1 MLSPSL
7 SLSFSPPPH
16 LSLSH
21 YLSLS
26 LLLSLSLSLS
36 LPPAT
41 EEKPGDSPMAMNAL
55 MRLNQHK
62 PGLQYRLTGQSGPV
76 HFPVFTMSV
85 DVEGDTYEAS
95 GPSKRTAKLHLA
107 AKVRDCMPRRKHASC
122 TSRLPVI
129 VLSLVSISVQNYLH
143 VPSYCT

>member
-1 MLSPSL
+1 ML
-7 SLSFSPPPH
+7 SLSFSLSFSPLPH
-16 LSLSH
+16 LSF
-21 YLSLS
+21 SLS
-26 LLLSLSLSLS
+26 LPVSLSLS

-85 DVEGDTYEAS
+85 DVDGDTYEAS

-107 AKVRDCMPRRKHASC
+107 AKVRDYMPRLKNMLAV
-122 TSRLPVI
+122 PVDFQ
-129 VLSLVSISVQNYLH
+129 SLCYH
-143 VPSYCT
+143 